1 MKHNLEE
8 DGRKVVEAMRDDE
21 ELGHNMEAFTHL
33 LQHVESR
40 KRERQVTGC
49 LHEIMALLEA
59 E

>member
-1 MKHNLEE
+1 VKYNLEE

-21 ELGHNMEAFTHL
+21 QLGHNMEAFTHL
-33 LQHVESR
+33 LRNVESR
-40 KRERQVTGC
+40 KRECQVTGG